1 MADAK
6 AVLQAICAFADL
18 PFDEAMLDPDA
29 RAEHPT
35 LAPEEGRAFHAR
47 SQEEVAAGARD
58 WRIADAADD
67 VRHFEAVAGGLLGD
81 LGYERRFPDV
91 AARERVEGALRS
103 GALDLRAAA
112 GRTQATRPA
121 APRS

>member
-1 MADAK
+1 
-6 AVLQAICAFADL
+6 
-18 PFDEAMLDPDA
+18 MLDPGA
-29 RAEHPT
+29 RQEHPT

-58 WRIADAADD
+58 WRTQMAPDD
-67 VRHFEAVAGGLLGD
+67 VRHFEAVAGELLGD

-103 GALDLRAAA
+103 GALDLRGAASHA
-112 GRTQATRPA
+112 RKRLGR
-121 APRS
+121 RSARS